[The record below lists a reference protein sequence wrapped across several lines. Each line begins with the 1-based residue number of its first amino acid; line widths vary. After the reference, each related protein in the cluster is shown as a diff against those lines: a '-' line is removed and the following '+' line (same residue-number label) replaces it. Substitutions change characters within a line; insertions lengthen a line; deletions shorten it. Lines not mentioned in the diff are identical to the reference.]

1 MEHSPFRSELEAA
14 LENIQRLEA
23 ENAEL
28 RERAAEVDD
37 SGGPVQRWI
46 ALASVGV
53 VMLGATAAIGAG
65 ASTRHTPAD
74 SARRVSDGISMV
86 PMHASDRA
94 VRGRHAML
102 FDEAFAFDQMQGA
115 SPSCECQAGD
125 PLCACL
131 PPPSPDGF
139 DSAAAASY
147 FFDRG
152 AALAALSAIDVSEC
166 RDANGPVGTGHVTIT
181 FSPSGN
187 VDFASVDA
195 APFMGTSVGAC
206 IAAHFHAARVPAFR
220 DGPMTLGKT
229 FVLH

>member
-14 LENIQRLEA
+14 LESIQRLEA

-28 RERAAEVDD
+28 RERAGEVDD

-65 ASTRHTPAD
+65 ATTRHMPAD
-74 SARRVSDGISMV
+74 AAHRVSDGISMV
-86 PMHASDRA
+86 PMHADRA

-102 FDEAFAFDQMQGA
+102 FDEAFAFEQLQGV
-115 SPSCECQAGD
+115 SPSCDCLAGD
-125 PLCACL
+125 PLCSCL
-131 PPPSPDGF
+131 PSPDGF
-139 DSAAAASY
+139 DTTAAASY

-152 AALAALSAIDVSEC
+152 AALAALSAIDVSGC
-166 RDANGPVGTGHVTIT
+166 RDAGGPVGTGHVTIT
-181 FSPSGN
+181 FAPSGH

-195 APFMGTSVGAC
+195 APFMGTNVGAC

>member
-14 LENIQRLEA
+14 LVNIQRLEA

-28 RERAAEVDD
+28 RERSSETDE

-65 ASTRHTPAD
+65 ASVRHSPVK
-74 SARRVSDGISMV
+74 SAHRVQDGISIA
-86 PMHASDRA
+86 PMHASER
-94 VRGRHAML
+94 VSRGRHAML
-102 FDEAFAFDQMQGA
+102 FDEAFAFDRLQQG
-115 SPSCECQAGD
+115 SPACDCQAGD

-131 PPPSPDGF
+131 PEPADIF

-152 AALAALSAIDVSEC
+152 SALSALGAIDVSAC
-166 RDANGPVGTGHVTIT
+166 RDPNGPVGTGHVTVT
-181 FSPSGN
+181 FSPSGTVSSAR
-187 VDFASVDA
+187 VDS
-195 APFMGTSVGAC
+195 APFMGTGAGAC
-206 IAAHFHAARVPAFR
+206 IAAHFHAARIPAFR
-220 DGPMTLGKT
+220 DGPMTLGKM